1 MDINPMNI
9 VANAFKM
16 MFAFKRGFVRTI
28 IQKSLELA
36 NENAGW
42 SLTMP

>member
-16 MFAFKRGFVRTI
+16 MFKRGFVRTI